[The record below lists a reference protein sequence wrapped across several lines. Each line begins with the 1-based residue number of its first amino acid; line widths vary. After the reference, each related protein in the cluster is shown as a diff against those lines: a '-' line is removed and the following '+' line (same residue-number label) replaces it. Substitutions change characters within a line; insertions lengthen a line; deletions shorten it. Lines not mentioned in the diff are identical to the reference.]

1 MSEDRNFYK
10 DRSDMFDL
18 TGLVNMEDIIKK
30 NNIKEITNPIFFN
43 QNGSPTSDGLL
54 SNEIFGITKQERANT
69 FAYID
74 LHDKFLHPL
83 VYKVWSSIDQNI
95 KSIVHGIA
103 TYKINFEG
111 HITEDPEGE
120 TGISFLVKNI
130 DKIKFRRTDS
140 SKRDRI
146 IEFLDKNKKNMFISK
161 FLVMPAF
168 YRDVNTENG
177 KIGVGDINKLYNSI
191 LIASRA
197 IAEAHDYGLNLK
209 DTQKG
214 RMQEL
219 LLSLYNYFG
228 SGNPDLKG
236 ASIGIP
242 GKLGIMRRTNMSKTT
257 DYSSRLVLSA
267 PELKVESLDDL
278 DVDMDY
284 TLIPL
289 ASICVNFLPF
299 MIFSIR
305 RFFEN
310 SFSSISMDNLR
321 NIIYQN
327 LSDKDIEK
335 IELVDY
341 QIAFSDERIKKEID
355 RFVHGYSNRFVPV
368 EIPVKGIKAKAY
380 MKFVGRGSEENNPTG
395 NFYIVERPLTWCDIL
410 YRAAVEVTKNKHVL
424 MTRYPIDSYYNQFA
438 TKIRVASTVETEYMI
453 LSGAKDEVYPK
464 YPKIRIEDIGSD
476 TSNKFK
482 DTLNMCNGYL
492 SSIGGDYDG
501 DQVSVKGVYSD
512 EANAEL
518 EAQLNS
524 KNHYI
529 GLDGKCVMDVD
540 KEAVQTLYCL
550 TLTLPD
556 TKVTEPVF

>member
-103 TYKINFEG
+103 TYKINSEG

-146 IEFLDKNKKNMFISK
+146 IEFLNKNKKSMFISK

-341 QIAFSDERIKKEID
+341 QIAFSDERIKK
-355 RFVHGYSNRFVPV
+355 
-368 EIPVKGIKAKAY
+368 
-380 MKFVGRGSEENNPTG
+380 
-395 NFYIVERPLTWCDIL
+395 
-410 YRAAVEVTKNKHVL
+410 
-424 MTRYPIDSYYNQFA
+424 
-438 TKIRVASTVETEYMI
+438 
-453 LSGAKDEVYPK
+453 
-464 YPKIRIEDIGSD
+464 
-476 TSNKFK
+476 
-482 DTLNMCNGYL
+482 
-492 SSIGGDYDG
+492 
-501 DQVSVKGVYSD
+501 
-512 EANAEL
+512 
-518 EAQLNS
+518 
-524 KNHYI
+524 
-529 GLDGKCVMDVD
+529 
-540 KEAVQTLYCL
+540 
-550 TLTLPD
+550 
-556 TKVTEPVF
+556 